1 MNTTRRHHFYIG
13 FIAVVL
19 AGAGVFYV
27 LHNGLYPVA
36 LVNGSAI
43 SANEFER
50 VATAALHFYV
60 KSSEAVKRRTLTPE
74 EVDTLYAEIRRGTLD
89 KLIGERL
96 VDVEL
101 TARLGERAHVLAE
114 GKVDTASSD
123 ELRAAV
129 PVLYGMA
136 YADFRDMLLVPEAK
150 VEVLKESLGRDS
162 LDAQTWFSSARRDA
176 RVLIGL
182 PKLIWKN
189 GGVEITQ

>member
-1 MNTTRRHHFYIG
+1 MKRHHFYIG
-13 FIAVVL
+13 LIAIVL
-19 AGAGVFYV
+19 AGSGVFYI
-27 LHNGLYPVA
+27 LNNGLYPVA

-60 KSSEAVKRRTLTPE
+60 KSSEAVKRRTLTEE
-74 EVDTLYAEIRRGTLD
+74 EVDALYAEIRRGTLD

-96 VDVEL
+96 VDAEL
-101 TARLGERAHVLAE
+101 AARFGERARALAE
-114 GKVDTASSD
+114 EKVDTASSD

-129 PVLYGMA
+129 PALYGMA

-162 LDAQTWFSSARRDA
+162 LDAQTWFSSARGSA
-176 RVLIGL
+176 RVAVFL
-182 PKLIWKN
+182 PNLFWKN